1 MSMINPAAAYRNQQ
15 IMMASS
21 EQLTLM
27 LYDGAIRFLRAAITA
42 IDAKNI
48 EKAHEMNI
56 RTQEIV
62 REFRDTLNMDIELS
76 ANWDQLYEFME
87 YRLVEGN
94 MKQDKA
100 MLQEVL
106 DLLKEMRD
114 TWAEAMK
121 LAKGIPA
128 EK

>member
-15 IMMASS
+15 IMTASS

-27 LYDGAIRFLRAAITA
+27 LYDGAIRFLRGAITA
-42 IDAKNI
+42 IEANDM
-48 EKAHEMNI
+48 EKAHEMNM

-62 REFRDTLNMDIELS
+62 REFRQTLNMDIELS
-76 ANWDQLYEFME
+76 DNWDKLYEFME
-87 YRLVEGN
+87 YRLMEGN
-94 MKQDKA
+94 MKKDKA
-100 MLQEVL
+100 MLQDVL
-106 DLLKEMRD
+106 DLLRDMRD

-121 LAKGIPA
+121 LAKGITT

>member
-15 IMMASS
+15 IMMASP

-27 LYDGAIRFLRAAITA
+27 LYDGAIRFLRASITA
-42 IDAKNI
+42 IDAKDI

-114 TWAEAMK
+114 TWAEATK